1 MSLPSV
7 DLLEALRAA
16 LDELEPIL
24 AGRIV
29 DIEMPRVRVLAD
41 PVQWRQEF
49 AALIEAAAADA
60 EAGDP
65 ITVRVER
72 TGKAVRIG
80 VVNERGGAPQDGLVG
95 AITVTLAPGT
105 GAADA

>member
-1 MSLPSV
+1 MSLPPV
-7 DLLEALRAA
+7 DLLEVLRAA

-24 AGRIV
+24 AGRVV
-29 DIEMPRVRVLAD
+29 DIEMPRVRVIAD
-41 PVQWRQEF
+41 PVQFQEEF

-60 EAGDP
+60 AGDP
-65 ITVRVER
+65 ITVRVQR

-80 VVNERGGAPQDGLVG
+80 VVNERDGAPQNGLVG
-95 AITVTLAPGT
+95 TITVTLAPGT